1 MEQNQF
7 RSKSTEELSDF
18 FHNLFFLD
26 VSLKRGGVFKIHEIP
41 GFVVSVYKNK
51 NESIIGALLMD
62 IPAAACFAGALCD
75 LPQDMI
81 QQIIETNSFPEDIWE
96 DLQEVLNICSQLFTS
111 YDGDSITLE
120 EVYQHPT
127 TLPEEAFDVLAN
139 DFNPLLFRVG
149 LEGYGGGV
157 IGVLD
162 AENNA
167 IFADMSANAPEPEE
181 VVAPPRPKAPQ
192 QRGTLDDEDDVP
204 PQVVVPKIS
213 SDAVI
218 QSSSNPLPQMVF
230 SLLVGIAIGGLGV
243 KALWTPKSQVVT
255 VPSGTSIVDTNTP
268 TVITAPKPIKKA
280 LQHPYEIEQVLI
292 SKGAFH
298 MGCTTEYAQECNADE
313 FPSHSVQI
321 SKNFYIMKTEVTQ
334 QQYALIAGENPAR
347 FTKCK
352 TDCPVENVSWMQ
364 AVHFANKLSVHQG
377 LEPCYLIEKEV
388 VTWPKGLECL
398 GYRLPT
404 EAEWEYAARGESG
417 FSEGRFAKNT
427 KNSIEDRTD
436 RDIHVYSGANTLS
449 SVAWYGGYE
458 YFKTDNLDRLVGVG
472 KGHPQKICTKDP
484 NSNGLCD
491 MSGNVWE
498 WVWDGY
504 SPYTQSSRL
513 FVDPIQSS
521 GKLKIL
527 RGGSWLSSANE
538 VRTSFRMFSNPSVVD
553 AMVPNYGSFGFRLVR
568 TSPKVKSI
576 Q

>member
-26 VSLKRGGVFKIHEIP
+26 VSLKRGGVFKIHDLP

-51 NESIIGALLMD
+51 NEAIIGALLMD

-75 LPQDMI
+75 LPQDVI
-81 QQIIETNSFPEDIWE
+81 QQIIDNNSFPEDIWE

-127 TLPEEAFDVLAN
+127 TLPKEAFDVLA
-139 DFNPLLFRVG
+139 DEFNPLLFRVG

-162 AENNA
+162 AENNS
-167 IFADMSANAPEPEE
+167 IFADMSSNAPQPEA
-181 VVAPPRPKAPQ
+181 VVAPEKPTAPQ
-192 QRGTLDDEDDVP
+192 QRVTLDDDEDEAP
-204 PQVVVPKIS
+204 KIVVPKIA
-213 SDAVI
+213 SDAVVPTT
-218 QSSSNPLPQMVF
+218 SNPLPQMVF
-230 SLLVGIAIGGLGV
+230 SLLVGIVIGGLGV
-243 KALWTPKSQVVT
+243 KALWSPEPQVVAVPSNTPVVETTTPAAMT
-255 VPSGTSIVDTNTP
+255 VP
-268 TVITAPKPIKKA
+268 KPVKKA

-292 SKGAFH
+292 SDGAFH
-298 MGCTTEYAQECNADE
+298 MGCTTEYAQECIADE
-313 FPSHSVQI
+313 FPSRSVQI
-321 SKNFYIMKTEVTQ
+321 TRSFYIMKTEVTQ
-334 QQYALIAGENPAR
+334 QQYAIIAGENPAR

-352 TDCPVENVSWMQ
+352 DDCPVENISWIQ
-364 AVHFANKLSVHQG
+364 AAQFANKLSAHQG
-377 LEPCYLIEKEV
+377 LEECYVIEKDG
-388 VTWPKGLECL
+388 VTWPTGLDCL

-404 EAEWEYAARGESG
+404 EAEWEYAARGETG
-417 FSEGRFAKNT
+417 FSQGRFAKQT
-427 KNSIEDRTD
+427 KLNIENRTD
-436 RDIHVYSGANTLS
+436 KNIHVYSGANTVS

-458 YFKTDNLDRLVGVG
+458 SFKTDNLGRLVGVG
-472 KGHPQKICTKDP
+472 KGHPQKVCSKGT
-484 NSNGLCD
+484 NANGLCD

-504 SPYTQSSRL
+504 APYQKSTRVV
-513 FVDPIQSS
+513 VDPVQSN
-521 GKLKIL
+521 GKLKVL

-568 TSPKVKSI
+568 TSPKIKSI
-576 Q
+576 K